1 MDKRENVLRNIPAIQ
16 AIIRM
21 AVPSIAGMV
30 VMAVYNMADTYFVS
44 ISPDGL
50 LGTAAVSLM
59 MPILMLGQA
68 ISMLFAAGGS
78 ATVSRLMGSGQ
89 MENAEKTAMQTLTM
103 IAISGVAIMVA
114 GLVFGRQLLF
124 AFGASENT
132 IGLAMNYATILFIFA
147 PIQLLN
153 FGLNNMLRAEGSAI
167 QSMMGLLVGSLL
179 NIALDPIFIFTFN
192 MGVFGAAAAT
202 ALSQTVAF
210 VVLLANYLRRKS
222 IIRLHFKYAK
232 PERDI
237 TKVIL
242 KIGLST
248 FFTQLLVS
256 AAFALINI
264 FAAPFGDE
272 AIASF
277 GIVLRTQFIGF
288 AIIFGLAMGYQPV
301 AGYTYGAKLFGRLT
315 QVIRSGIF
323 LMILTGGVLAV
334 IFNIFA
340 PNIISSFT
348 SSAFVMDIGTQ
359 AMRMNTIVFPFVAF
373 TILMVMTCQSLNRPL
388 SALILS
394 IGRQGVVMI
403 PVLIILASTWGLQG
417 LVLTPVFSELIAVVI
432 SILIAVHIFRQI
444 AKEHAAYEESGG
456 GRMVEEG
463 VS

>member
-1 MDKRENVLRNIPAIQ
+1 MDKRENVLRNVPVLQ
-16 AIIRM
+16 AIIRL

-44 ISPDGL
+44 ISSDGM

-59 MPILMLGQA
+59 MPLLMLGQA
-68 ISMLFAAGGS
+68 IAMLFAAGGS
-78 ATVSRLMGSGQ
+78 ATVSRLMGGGQ
-89 MENAEKTAMQTLTM
+89 IKDAEKTAMQTLTL
-103 IAISGVAIMVA
+103 IAIFGAALAVA
-114 GLVFGRQLLF
+114 GVLFGKQLLY

-132 IGLAMNYATILFIFA
+132 IGLALDYATILFIFA

-153 FGLNNMLRAEGSAI
+153 MGLNNLLRAEGSAI

-179 NIALDPIFIFTFN
+179 NIALDPIFIFTFQ
-192 MGVFGAAAAT
+192 MGVFGAAVAT

-210 VVLLANYLRRKS
+210 AFLLSNYLRKKS
-222 IIRLHFKYAK
+222 IIRLKFRYAK

-237 TKVIL
+237 TKVIV

-248 FFTQLLVS
+248 FFTQILVS

-272 AIASF
+272 AIAAF
-277 GIVLRTQFIGF
+277 GIVLRVQFIGF

-301 AGYTYGAKLFGRLT
+301 AGYNYGAKLFGRLT
-315 QVIRSGIF
+315 RVIRAGIF
-323 LMILTGGVLAV
+323 LMILTGSALAV
-334 IFNIFA
+334 VFNIFTPQIVA
-340 PNIISSFT
+340 AFT
-348 SSAFVMDIGTQ
+348 QSAFVLDIGIQ
-359 AMRMNTIVFPFVAF
+359 AMRMNTIVFPFIAF

-417 LVLTPVFSELIAVVI
+417 LVMTPVFSELIAVVI
-432 SILIAVHIFRQI
+432 SILIAVHIFRQV
-444 AKEHAAYEESGG
+444 AKEHAAYEGQCG
-456 GRMVEEG
+456 VRMMEEG
-463 VS
+463 V